1 MKYGARSAPLPGEIL
16 SLGYPRQPVTYFLP
30 GMRGITPQER
40 MQRRSNAAVF
50 VKWATKVDRIF
61 SPWRME
67 YVRQA
72 GGGGGTAACV
82 FCVPDGD
89 LEEPERLLVGLYPGT
104 VAILNRYPYN
114 NGHVLIAPRR
124 HVANLWDLSSEEL
137 RELFSLVSL
146 GSRELAR
153 EYRTDGMNVGMN
165 LGKAAGAGIAEH
177 LHVHLVPRWA
187 GDTNFMTPVQETRVL
202 PESLLE
208 SRRRLSAVFG
218 P

>member
-1 MKYGARSAPLPGEIL
+1 M
-16 SLGYPRQPVTYFLP
+16 
-30 GMRGITPQER
+30 
-40 MQRRSNAAVF
+40 
-50 VKWATKVDRIF
+50 DRIF

-67 YVRQA
+67 YIRHA
-72 GGGGGTAACV
+72 CAGGGTAPCV
-82 FCVPDGD
+82 FCVRDGD
-89 LEEPERLLVGLYPGT
+89 LEDPGRLLVGLYPNT

-114 NGHVLIAPRR
+114 NGHVLVAPRR

-146 GSRELAR
+146 GTRGLAQ
-153 EYRTDGMNVGMN
+153 EYRAEGMNVGMN
-165 LGKAAGAGIAEH
+165 LGKAAGAGIADH

-218 P
+218 PLNP

>member
-1 MKYGARSAPLPGEIL
+1 M
-16 SLGYPRQPVTYFLP
+16 
-30 GMRGITPQER
+30 
-40 MQRRSNAAVF
+40 
-50 VKWATKVDRIF
+50 DRIF

-67 YVRQA
+67 YIRQA
-72 GGGGGTAACV
+72 GAGGGTAPCV
-82 FCVPDGD
+82 FCVRDGD
-89 LEEPERLLVGLYPGT
+89 LEDPERLFVGLYPNT

-114 NGHVLIAPRR
+114 NGHVLVAPRR
-124 HVANLWDLSSEEL
+124 HMANLWDLSSEEL

-146 GSRELAR
+146 GTQGLAK
-153 EYRTDGMNVGMN
+153 EYRTEGMNVGMN
-165 LGKAAGAGIAEH
+165 LGKAAGAGIADH

-218 P
+218 PLTP

>member
-1 MKYGARSAPLPGEIL
+1 M
-16 SLGYPRQPVTYFLP
+16 
-30 GMRGITPQER
+30 
-40 MQRRSNAAVF
+40 
-50 VKWATKVDRIF
+50 DRIF

-67 YVRQA
+67 YILQVGA
-72 GGGGGTAACV
+72 GGGTGLCV
-82 FCVPDGD
+82 FCVRDGD
-89 LEEPERLLVGLYPGT
+89 LEDPERLFVGLYPNT

-114 NGHVLIAPRR
+114 NGHVLLAPRR

-146 GSRELAR
+146 GTRELAK
-153 EYRTDGMNVGMN
+153 EYRTEGMNLGMN
-165 LGKAAGAGIAEH
+165 LGKAAGAGIVDH

-187 GDTNFMTPVQETRVL
+187 GDTNFMTPVRETRVL

-218 P
+218 PLNP

>member
-1 MKYGARSAPLPGEIL
+1 
-16 SLGYPRQPVTYFLP
+16 
-30 GMRGITPQER
+30 
-40 MQRRSNAAVF
+40 
-50 VKWATKVDRIF
+50 VDRIF

-67 YVRQA
+67 YILRS
-72 GGGGGTAACV
+72 GGDGGTARCV
-82 FCVPDGD
+82 FCVGGGD
-89 LEEPERLLVGLYPGT
+89 LEDPERLLLGLYPAT

-114 NGHVLIAPRR
+114 NGHALIAPRR
-124 HVANLWDLSSEEL
+124 HVVNLWDLSSEEL

-146 GSRELAR
+146 ATKALGE
-153 EYRTDGMNVGMN
+153 EYRTEGMNVGMN
-165 LGKAAGAGIAEH
+165 LGKAAGAGIVDH

-218 P
+218 PLRP

>member
-1 MKYGARSAPLPGEIL
+1 M
-16 SLGYPRQPVTYFLP
+16 
-30 GMRGITPQER
+30 
-40 MQRRSNAAVF
+40 
-50 VKWATKVDRIF
+50 DRIF
-61 SPWRME
+61 SPWRMD
-67 YVRQA
+67 YIRRA
-72 GGGGGTAACV
+72 GGGGGPTPCV
-82 FCVPDGD
+82 FCVRDGD
-89 LEEPERLLVGLYPGT
+89 LENPERLLAGLYPNT

-137 RELFSLVSL
+137 RELFSLVSF
-146 GSRELAR
+146 GSRELAK
-153 EYRTDGMNVGMN
+153 EYRTEGMNVGMN
-165 LGKAAGAGIAEH
+165 LGKAAGAGIVDH

-218 P
+218 PLTP

>member
-1 MKYGARSAPLPGEIL
+1 M
-16 SLGYPRQPVTYFLP
+16 
-30 GMRGITPQER
+30 
-40 MQRRSNAAVF
+40 
-50 VKWATKVDRIF
+50 DRIF

-67 YVRQA
+67 YIRRA
-72 GGGGGTAACV
+72 GGDGGTAPCV
-82 FCVPDGD
+82 FCVRDGD
-89 LEEPERLLVGLYPGT
+89 LEDPERLLVGLYPNT

-124 HVANLWDLSSEEL
+124 HVVNLWDLSSGEL
-137 RELFSLVSL
+137 LELFSIVSL
-146 GSRELAR
+146 GSRVLAN
-153 EYRTDGMNVGMN
+153 EYRTEGMNIGMN
-165 LGKAAGAGIAEH
+165 LGKAAGAGIVDH

-218 P
+218 PLTP

>member
-1 MKYGARSAPLPGEIL
+1 MWGTT
-16 SLGYPRQPVTYFLP
+16 Q
-30 GMRGITPQER
+30 QER

-208 SRRRLSAVFG
+208 SRSRLAAVFG
-218 P
+218 SLSP

>member
-1 MKYGARSAPLPGEIL
+1 M
-16 SLGYPRQPVTYFLP
+16 
-30 GMRGITPQER
+30 
-40 MQRRSNAAVF
+40 
-50 VKWATKVDRIF
+50 DRIF

-67 YVRQA
+67 YIRRA
-72 GGGGGTAACV
+72 GGRGGTAACV

-89 LEEPERLLVGLYPGT
+89 FEDPERLLVGLYPGT

-137 RELFSLVSL
+137 RELFSLVSI
-146 GSRELAR
+146 GSRALAL
-153 EYRTDGMNVGMN
+153 EYRTEGMNVGMN
-165 LGKAAGAGIAEH
+165 LGKAAGAGILDH

-218 P
+218 PLVP

>member
-1 MKYGARSAPLPGEIL
+1 M
-16 SLGYPRQPVTYFLP
+16 Q
-30 GMRGITPQER
+30 QEW

-72 GGGGGTAACV
+72 GGGGGTEACV

-208 SRRRLSAVFG
+208 SRSRLAAVFG
-218 P
+218 SLSP

>member
-1 MKYGARSAPLPGEIL
+1 M
-16 SLGYPRQPVTYFLP
+16 
-30 GMRGITPQER
+30 
-40 MQRRSNAAVF
+40 
-50 VKWATKVDRIF
+50 DRIF

-67 YVRQA
+67 YIRQA
-72 GGGGGTAACV
+72 GAGGGTARCV
-82 FCVPDGD
+82 FCVRDGD
-89 LEEPERLLVGLYPGT
+89 LEDSGRLLVGLYPNT

-114 NGHVLIAPRR
+114 NGHVLVAPHR

-146 GSRELAR
+146 GTQVLAQ
-153 EYRTDGMNVGMN
+153 EYRTEGMNVGMN
-165 LGKAAGAGIAEH
+165 LGKAAGAGIADH

-218 P
+218 PLTP

>member
-1 MKYGARSAPLPGEIL
+1 M
-16 SLGYPRQPVTYFLP
+16 
-30 GMRGITPQER
+30 
-40 MQRRSNAAVF
+40 
-50 VKWATKVDRIF
+50 DRIF

-67 YVRQA
+67 YIRQA
-72 GGGGGTAACV
+72 GAGGGTAACV

-89 LEEPERLLVGLYPGT
+89 LEDPERLLVGRYPVT

-114 NGHVLIAPRR
+114 NGHVLVAPRR
-124 HVANLWDLSSEEL
+124 HVANLWDLSTEEL
-137 RELFSLVSL
+137 RELFSLVSI
-146 GSRELAR
+146 GSRALAL
-153 EYRTDGMNVGMN
+153 EYRTEGLNIGMN
-165 LGKAAGAGIAEH
+165 LGKVAGAGIADH

-218 P
+218 SLTP

>member
-1 MKYGARSAPLPGEIL
+1 
-16 SLGYPRQPVTYFLP
+16 
-30 GMRGITPQER
+30 

-187 GDTNFMTPVQETRVL
+187 GDTNFMTPVRETRVL

-218 P
+218 PLIP

>member
-1 MKYGARSAPLPGEIL
+1 
-16 SLGYPRQPVTYFLP
+16 
-30 GMRGITPQER
+30 
-40 MQRRSNAAVF
+40 
-50 VKWATKVDRIF
+50 
-61 SPWRME
+61 ME
-67 YVRQA
+67 YLRQA
-72 GGGGGTAACV
+72 GTGGATAPCL
-82 FCVPDGD
+82 FCVRDGD
-89 LEEPERLLVGLYPGT
+89 LEDPGRLLVGLYPNS

-146 GSRELAR
+146 GTRGLAL
-153 EYRTDGMNVGMN
+153 EYRTEGMNVGMN
-165 LGKAAGAGIAEH
+165 LGKAAGAGIADH

-187 GDTNFMTPVQETRVL
+187 GDTNFMASVQETRVL

-218 P
+218 PLQP